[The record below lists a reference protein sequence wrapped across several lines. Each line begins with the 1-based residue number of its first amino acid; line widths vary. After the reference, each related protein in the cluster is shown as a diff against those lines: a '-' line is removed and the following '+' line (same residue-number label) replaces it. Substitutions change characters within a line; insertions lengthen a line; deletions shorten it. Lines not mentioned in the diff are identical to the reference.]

1 MDYKIKKGDTLWD
14 IARANGTT
22 VDAIAAVNGIKN
34 PDLIYAGDTIKIPTA
49 SSAKAASTSAGSK
62 SSSASAVNPSQTSL
76 SSASKNTSA
85 SYESGKPTYTQS
97 SEVRSALDRLNAKES
112 EKAPEYSSKYKQK
125 IDSLLD
131 SIENREAFSY
141 DFMSDPLYRSYRDR
155 YISDGRRAMK
165 EAAANAAALTGGY
178 SNSYAA
184 SASSEAMGR
193 YMTEL
198 SGLIP
203 SLYEAALKRYDSE
216 GQALLDRLGIYRGLE
231 GDDYSRYRDLVS
243 DRNDE
248 LAYLLKKYETLY
260 DDDFAV
266 YEALLGQWNK
276 DRDYG
281 RSKDEYEAD
290 AAYRASRDEAE
301 DAYKKSR
308 DAVED
313 AFKER
318 ELRIK
323 AASAASSKSSSASS
337 GSSSSSSS
345 SSSAKKSSGSIDVSA
360 LGAAARRI
368 VNEISRLSPD
378 QRGAVEQ
385 SVLERAKKDLKSG
398 ALTSKEYN
406 YIKSLF

>member
-22 VDAIAAVNGIKN
+22 VDALAKANGIKN
-34 PDLIYAGDTIKIPTA
+34 PDLIYAGDTITIPTA
-49 SSAKAASTSAGSK
+49 SSAKAASAASAASVLNTSPQGAGS
-62 SSSASAVNPSQTSL
+62 V
-76 SSASKNTSA
+76 SKTA
-85 SYESGKPTYTQS
+85 SYESGKPVYS
-97 SEVRSALDRLNAKES
+97 KSKEVQSALDRLTAKEK
-112 EKAPEYSSKYKQK
+112 EKPSEYSSKYSSK

-131 SIENREAFSY
+131 SVENREAFSY

-216 GQALLDRLGIYRGLE
+216 GQALLDRLGLYRALDS
-231 GDDYSRYRDLVS
+231 DDYSRYRDSVS
-243 DRNDE
+243 DYGDE
-248 LAYLLKKYETLY
+248 LSYLLKKYETLY
-260 DDDFAV
+260 DEDFGAF
-266 YEALLGQWNK
+266 EALLGQWNR

-301 DAYKKSR
+301 DAYRKSR

-318 ELRIK
+318 ELQLN
-323 AASAASSKSSSASS
+323 ASRASASS
-337 GSSSSSSS
+337 SKSSSSSS
-345 SSSAKKSSGSIDVSA
+345 SSSASSKKKSSSA
-360 LGAAARRI
+360 DMNPTDLGEAAKKLVYELSLATPDRRG
-368 VNEISRLSPD
+368 VME
-378 QRGAVEQ
+378 E
-385 SVLERAKKDLKSG
+385 SVLARAKKEVAAG
-398 ALTSKEYN
+398 NMTSKEYN